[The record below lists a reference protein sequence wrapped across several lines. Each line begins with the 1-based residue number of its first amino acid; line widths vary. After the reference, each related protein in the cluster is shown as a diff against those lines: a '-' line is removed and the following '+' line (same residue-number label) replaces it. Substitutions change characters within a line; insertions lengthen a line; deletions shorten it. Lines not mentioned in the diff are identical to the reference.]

1 MLRLYVAWPISGY
14 FELRRPIGRKD
25 WTECR
30 PTKLVKESE
39 RKYIYRDQSFG
50 FYDVFVLHMMLV
62 RKYCTSY
69 I

>member
-1 MLRLYVAWPISGY
+1 MLRFYIAGPIGRF
-14 FELRRPIGRKD
+14 FEIRQPIGRKD

-39 RKYIYRDQSFG
+39 RKYIYRDQSFV
-50 FYDVFVLHMMLV
+50 FHDVFILHMMLV
-62 RKYCTSY
+62 RKYCSSY